1 MTALKEFDRLE
12 ATGLWRPSPETQ
24 RREVI
29 VSLGE
34 ATLTISDTKGTALA
48 HWSIAATVRS
58 NGSALPAIYHPDGD
72 PGETLEI
79 DGDETA
85 MIDGIDKLLRA
96 IERRRPHP
104 GKLRLVLALGLTIA
118 IAAAAVFWLPEAL
131 KSYTARIVPPVKRA
145 EIGQSLLNRIT
156 RLTGQPCLAPDARI
170 PLQRLSARVLGP
182 DRRQSLVV
190 VPDGVRPSGHL
201 PGGIIVLGS
210 AVIEDHEDP
219 DVPAGY
225 VLAEEVRAKAR
236 DPLHAL
242 LDHAGLIAS
251 LRLLTTGNMP
261 ANAIDSYADAL
272 LSKPPAQLD
281 TTALLDAFEA
291 AELRSAPYAYALD
304 ITGET
309 VLPLIEG
316 DPYAATGS
324 REVLSD
330 ADWVRLQGICGQ

>member
-34 ATLTISDTKGTALA
+34 ATLTISDTKGTAVA
-48 HWSIAATVRS
+48 HWSIAATVRG

-79 DGDETA
+79 DSDETV
-85 MIDGIDKLLRA
+85 MIEGIDKLLRA

-118 IAAAAVFWLPEAL
+118 FIAAAVFWLPDAL

-145 EIGQSLLNRIT
+145 EIGQSILSRIT

-190 VPDGVRPSGHL
+190 VPDGVRASNHL

-225 VLAEEVRAKAR
+225 ILAEEQRAKLR

-242 LDHAGLIAS
+242 LDHAGLVAS
-251 LRLLTTGNMP
+251 LRLLTTGNLP
-261 ANAIDSYADAL
+261 ANSIDAYAETL
-272 LSKPPAQLD
+272 LSKPQIQLD
-281 TTALLDAFEA
+281 TTTLLSAFDAA
-291 AELRSAPYAYALD
+291 DLRSAPYAYALD

-316 DPYAATGS
+316 DPHATTGS
-324 REVLSD
+324 REVLTDS
-330 ADWVRLQGICGQ
+330 DWVRLQGICGQ